1 MGFHDRLKDDV
12 AKILLGNKTFEED
25 LTYIYSVSAVE
36 VPLKGMIDLDSLN
49 TGAGA
54 EVEFNPSISS
64 LAMIYISTIW
74 LPTAPSLY
82 DTILQAD
89 TGIIWNVKQL
99 KKESGMHTLTCTANE
114 TRKRG
119 RVR

>member
-1 MGFHDRLKDDV
+1 MAFHDRLKDDV
-12 AKILLGNKTFEED
+12 NRIFLGNKTFEED
-25 LTYIYSVSAVE
+25 LIYTYSATAVD
-36 VPLKGMIDLDSLN
+36 VTLKGQVELDSLN

-64 LAMIYISTIW
+64 LAIIYVSTIW

-82 DTILQAD
+82 DTILQVD
-89 TGIIWNVKQL
+89 TGITWNVKQI